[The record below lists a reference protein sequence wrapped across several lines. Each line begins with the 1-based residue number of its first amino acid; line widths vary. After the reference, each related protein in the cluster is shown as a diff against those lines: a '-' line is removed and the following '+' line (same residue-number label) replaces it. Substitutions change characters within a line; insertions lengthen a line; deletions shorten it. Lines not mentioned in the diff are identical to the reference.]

1 MLDLKEELL
10 KLMPKTN
17 SFTESARWEG
27 WQEARESMAVRSFCL
42 LMWLSRC
49 SFLTVKLLVRTQ
61 ERCSPDGSSLDVTAE
76 QWRTTPESA
85 RSLWSFFCS
94 QTAVLTCSLSSPTSS
109 FSSSGPPPLFCLLTV
124 FFCFAAISY
133 LPFHLLSNSLEELV
147 AADCW
152 AKMREVWVFTKLWGH
167 LTFPPDG
174 CKQAMTLAG
183 EPWSRLSESS
193 GVPILCKV
201 LRFLLSPENC
211 LKLK

>member
-1 MLDLKEELL
+1 
-10 KLMPKTN
+10 MPKTN
-17 SFTESARWEG
+17 GDSFTESARWEG

-109 FSSSGPPPLFCLLTV
+109 SDVFLHQDLHLFSIFLQSSSALRPSVIFLFTCSATAWRNWWLLIVGPRWEKSECLGSFEVTWPFLLMAV
-124 FFCFAAISY
+124 NKPWPSQENLGQGYLRALGFPYFARFCFSF
-133 LPFHLLSNSLEELV
+133 FHPRI
-147 AADCW
+147 A
-152 AKMREVWVFTKLWGH
+152 
-167 LTFPPDG
+167 
-174 CKQAMTLAG
+174 
-183 EPWSRLSESS
+183 
-193 GVPILCKV
+193 
-201 LRFLLSPENC
+201 
-211 LKLK
+211 